1 MKRLA
6 FSALRT
12 DTLTGI
18 LDLMYILRDF
28 EEQAI
33 LTVGRETI
41 KACSHGSAV
50 TCGDPDSLSGQSDGI
65 IHQRGAMGDLDC
77 TYLAAPH
84 HPANETASPL
94 CAGLNTSNF
103 SLVKS

>member
-1 MKRLA
+1 M

-18 LDLMYILRDF
+18 LDLIYILRDF
-28 EEQAI
+28 EEQII
-33 LTVGRETI
+33 LTVWRETI
-41 KACSHGSAV
+41 KACSRGSAV

-65 IHQRGAMGDLDC
+65 THQRGALGDLYF

-84 HPANETASPL
+84 RPANETASPL
-94 CAGLNTSNF
+94 CAGLSIGHF